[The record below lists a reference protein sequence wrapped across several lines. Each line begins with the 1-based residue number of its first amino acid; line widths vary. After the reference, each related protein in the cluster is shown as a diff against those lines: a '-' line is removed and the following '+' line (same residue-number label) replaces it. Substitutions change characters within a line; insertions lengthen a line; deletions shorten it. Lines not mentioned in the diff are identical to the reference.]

1 MWQRADR
8 HTPNFTQ
15 YARWTGV
22 GAQQLLL
29 RDPPAVKLHRQPDVM
44 SLVVSQILVQR
55 LWERELEETNR
66 RLGGQTWVGGGRGGQ
81 RDSCLT

>member
-15 YARWTGV
+15 CARWTGV

-29 RDPPAVKLHRQPDVM
+29 RDPPAVKLHRQPDVT

-55 LWERELEETNR
+55 L
-66 RLGGQTWVGGGRGGQ
+66 
-81 RDSCLT
+81 